1 MTEEKQQRSGESLG
15 EYLQRQRKEKNFSR
29 EEITQETRIPPRTLE
44 AMENDDY
51 DSLPAETFARGFY
64 TLYAKCLELEPEYV
78 LARFD
83 QERTTPAAEQ
93 PFIPPSKLE
102 KQINPMAS
110 GPSFASGPVLVIG
123 LLLIVAVT
131 AYLFYYSSLNPV
143 GYVNDQLDQIQQDSP
158 TVSETNSPSTVESSL
173 ETKLEKQLPETR
185 YFLTIDFLKD
195 TTITIAIDDAL
206 PVEESYEQGATQSWY
221 ADEEISLL
229 LPADTEVD
237 LFFDGYRLDLPPPHN
252 GTIRLN
258 LP

>member
-1 MTEEKQQRSGESLG
+1 MTEEKQQEPVESLG

-29 EEITQETRIPPRTLE
+29 EEVIQETRIPPKSIQ

-51 DSLPAETFARGFY
+51 GSLPAETFARGFY
-64 TLYAKCLELEPEYV
+64 TLYARFLELEPEYI

-83 QERTTPAAEQ
+83 REKTTPVVEQ
-93 PFIPPSKLE
+93 SFIPPSKVE
-102 KQINPMAS
+102 KRINTMAS
-110 GPSFASGPVLVIG
+110 GPSLASGPVIVIG
-123 LLLIVAVT
+123 LLMVVAVT
-131 AYLFYYSSLNPV
+131 AYLFYYFSLNPV
-143 GYVNDQLDQIQQDSP
+143 SYINDQLENFQQKTP
-158 TVSETNSPSTVESSL
+158 TVSEPTSNGAAESSL
-173 ETKLEKQLPETR
+173 VNDQEKQLPEDR

-195 TTITIAIDDAL
+195 TTLTVAIDDSL

-237 LFFDGYRLDLPPPHN
+237 LFFNGYRIDLPRPHN

>member
-1 MTEEKQQRSGESLG
+1 MTEEKQQESTESLG

-29 EEITQETRIPPRTLE
+29 EEIIQETRIPPRSLE

-51 DSLPAETFARGFY
+51 GSLPAETFARGFY

-78 LARFD
+78 LSRFD
-83 QERTTPAAEQ
+83 RERTTPAAEQ

-102 KQINPMAS
+102 KRINTMAS
-110 GPSFASGPVLVIG
+110 GPSFASGPVIIIG
-123 LLLIVAVT
+123 LLLVVAVS
-131 AYLFYYSSLNPV
+131 AYIFYYSSLNPV
-143 GYVNDQLDQIQQDSP
+143 GYINDQLDKFQHNTP
-158 TVSETNSPSTVESSL
+158 AVSETNSTSTVESSL
-173 ETKLEKQLPETR
+173 DNKQEKRLPER
-185 YFLTIDFLKD
+185 SYFLTVDFLKD

-206 PVEESYEQGATQSWY
+206 PVEESYEQGSTQSWY
-221 ADEEISLL
+221 ADEKISLL

-237 LFFDGYRLDLPPPHN
+237 LFFDGYRLDLPQPRN